1 MGLRLGVVWVSR
13 RESLLLLSTLN
24 ALRCVGRSGCEKP
37 WGTNI
42 SGFRLPARFIW
53 FRCWLAVAC
62 GFSLQGNSQNLSVR
76 AFGSPLHRY
85 LCSSASSLDDVTCR
99 LASLLRRRISS
110 PPLRICTGSARCRN
124 STYETSSLN
133 LERVSDKGYT

>member
-1 MGLRLGVVWVSR
+1 MHGCR
-13 RESLLLLSTLN
+13 RELLLLLSTLN

-37 WGTNI
+37 WDTNI

-53 FRCWLAVAC
+53 FRGWLAAAC
-62 GFSLQGNSQNLSVR
+62 ARSGFFAPRKFSKSSVR
-76 AFGSPLHRY
+76 AFGSSLHRY
-85 LCSSASSLDDVTCR
+85 LCSSVSSLDDDTCR

-124 STYETSSLN
+124 STYETSSPN